1 MENPE
6 LLDLEL
12 GCNLG
17 SVPATYVG
25 IPLGARHKSTKVWDA
40 VGENFRKRLALWK
53 RQYIA
58 NEAYLKWLRARVGI
72 GKGREG
78 KEQGFEF

>member
-1 MENPE
+1 MSLANRCQLCSRGTLIYTSGGVENPD

-17 SVPATYVG
+17 SVPATYLG
-25 IPLGARHKSTKVWDA
+25 IPIGTRHKSTKVWDV

-58 NEAYLKWLRARVGI
+58 NEA
-72 GKGREG
+72 
-78 KEQGFEF
+78 